1 MSALTFAKDLAAS
14 NKYQNVY
21 SADTGHEGVR
31 FFAVEYTGEA
41 ETTNLILAKQS
52 DLTGSEIIW
61 RGTFH
66 NLTDALDHAELA
78 HHYAQDLVDSFN

>member
-1 MSALTFAKDLAAS
+1 MSALTFVKDEAAS
-14 NKYQNVY
+14 SKFQNVY
-21 SADTGHEGVR
+21 SADTGHGGVR

-61 RGTFH
+61 RGVFH
-66 NLTDALDHAELA
+66 SLTDALDHAELA
-78 HHYAQDLVDSFN
+78 HHYTQDLVDSFN